1 MIQFKFNIKHFIYFT
16 FAFILFT
23 IIGTLTH
30 EYGHI
35 LVAKSLGYKTTLHYG
50 SMNYNNKEALRN
62 LDLFYSLNEGK
73 IKSENSSNEKKE
85 FKNILKENRKK
96 GFWITV
102 GGPTQTIITG
112 FFGLFIL
119 SFRKKDNSFKFMDW
133 LAVFFSLFWLR
144 EVFNL
149 VTGLIHGLFLNGNY
163 FGGDEYGISNYLG
176 VPVGTFSIILGI
188 IGLFISIY
196 IVFKIIP
203 KKIQFTFI
211 LSGLVGGLSGF
222 YVWFLIL
229 GPKLLP

>member
-1 MIQFKFNIKHFIYFT
+1 M
-16 FAFILFT
+16 LFT

-35 LVAKSLGYKTTLHYG
+35 LVAKSFGYNTTLHYG
-50 SMNYNNKEALRN
+50 SMNYDNKEELRN
-62 LDLFYSLNEGK
+62 LDLFYRLNEEK
-73 IKSENSSNEKKE
+73 IKSKNPSKEKKE
-85 FKNILKENRKK
+85 FKNLLMENKRK

-133 LAVFFSLFWLR
+133 LGVFLSLFWLR

-149 VTGLIHGLFLNGNY
+149 VTGLIHGLFLNRNY
-163 FGGDEYGISNYLG
+163 FGGDEYGISNYLRFLA
-176 VPVGTFSIILGI
+176 GTFSIILGI
-188 IGLFISIY
+188 TGLLISVY

-203 KKIQFTFI
+203 KKAQFTFI
-211 LSGLVGGLSGF
+211 LSGLVGGLCGF
-222 YVWFLIL
+222 YIWFQIL